1 MNANQKMGLGERT
14 YQANCAACHQANGRG
29 AGPIPDLGNASTLAK
44 NDSAIGIML
53 NGSKTGGMPSWTML
67 PNEEIAEV
75 INYVRFKFT
84 SHLVEFVTP
93 EEVQAR
99 RR

>member
-1 MNANQKMGLGERT
+1 MG
-14 YQANCAACHQANGRG
+14 
-29 AGPIPDLGNASTLAK
+29 PK
-44 NDSAIGIML
+44 NRF
-53 NGSKTGGMPSWTML
+53 MPSWVAL

-99 RR
+99 RK